1 MRGLAHQLWLSWLT
15 HRIQFDLLHWLLRLI
30 FLLSDSIVTFKM
42 PSSKPNDVIII
53 GAGPVGLAL
62 ALDLGRRGI
71 RSRIIEK
78 QRNPING
85 APLLAKA
92 SVINERTMEYCR
104 MLGIADEVANS
115 GYPADLPGD
124 TIFCTGMDGKF
135 IGRLEMASAIERD
148 LPDVCCEKLRRC
160 PQMQFDPILARAVI
174 RQSMADI
181 QYDSEVVSLEQDDG
195 SVTLQVKRGSD
206 GSIEEHRCRYAAACD
221 GAGSRIRKM
230 LGIAFE
236 GKDLGY
242 AISAIVQV
250 DLTSVN
256 PFGRNAERYMF
267 ISPEGTWANFTA
279 IDGVNLWRFSIVGG
293 KEKRDLDT
301 VDMKG
306 LLTAALGKGNNIPFE
321 IIRVDQWRRS
331 QFTAETLNKGR
342 VYLAGDSAHTMS
354 PTGGHGLNT
363 GFVDAMTL
371 SWMLQGLIQSWGE
384 PGLSDAYSLE
394 RLPVAI
400 RNGQGSTRNFGNWT
414 DTTGI
419 DLVLEEG
426 PEADMQRQQLG
437 LRMATNMRQEFQALG
452 LALGYNCYSSPIVVR
467 DNSTP
472 PQDEPDVCV
481 QTSRPG
487 HRAPHI
493 WLSES
498 KSTLDLFG
506 GGFVLLQ
513 FSDFVG
519 GDVARFTKAASVIG
533 LPFRV
538 MNIQD
543 EVVKRVYD
551 AHKLVLVR
559 PDGLVAW
566 RGQTVPE
573 DVGAVLDVVRGCQ

>member
-1 MRGLAHQLWLSWLT
+1 
-15 HRIQFDLLHWLLRLI
+15 
-30 FLLSDSIVTFKM
+30 M
-42 PSSKPNDVIII
+42 PSNKPSDVIIV

-71 RSRIIEK
+71 RSKIIEK
-78 QRNPING
+78 QPDPAEG

-104 MLGIADEVANS
+104 KLGIADDVANS
-115 GYPADLPGD
+115 GYPIDLPGD
-124 TIFCTGMDGKF
+124 TVFCTGMDGKF
-135 IGRLEMASAIERD
+135 IGRLEMASARERD

-174 RQSMADI
+174 RQGMADI
-181 QYDSEVVSLEQDDG
+181 LYNSEVVSLEQDDG
-195 SVTLQVKRGSD
+195 SVTLQVKNSVD
-206 GSIEEHRCRYAAACD
+206 DSIEEHRCRYAAACD
-221 GAGSRIRKM
+221 GAGSKIRKM
-230 LGIAFE
+230 LGIGFQ

-242 AISAIVQV
+242 AISAIVRV

-279 IDGVNLWRFSIVGG
+279 IDGLDLWRFSIVGG
-293 KEKRDLDT
+293 KEKRDLAT

-306 LLTAALGKGNNIPFE
+306 LLTAALGKTNNIPFE

-371 SWMLQGLIQSWGE
+371 SWMLQGLIQGWGE
-384 PGLSDAYSLE
+384 PGLSSAYTSE

-414 DTTGI
+414 DTTGR
-419 DLVLEEG
+419 DLVLEDG
-426 PEADMQRQQLG
+426 PEADMQRQELG
-437 LRMATNMRQEFQALG
+437 VRMATNMRQEFQALG
-452 LALGYNCYSSPIVVR
+452 LALGYNCYSSPIVAA
-467 DNSTP
+467 DNSAP
-472 PQDEPDVCV
+472 PQDEPDVYI

-487 HRAPHI
+487 HRAPHV
-493 WLSES
+493 WLSEG

-506 GGFVLLQ
+506 AGFVLLT
-513 FSDFVG
+513 FSDKVG
-519 GDVARFTKAASVIG
+519 ADSEALARAASTVG
-533 LPFRV
+533 LPLQIIPVENEAARR
-538 MNIQD
+538 IY
-543 EVVKRVYD
+543 EGYD
-551 AHKLVLVR
+551 LVLVR

-566 RGQTVPE
+566 RGHSAPE
-573 DVGAVLDVVRGCQ
+573 NASHVLDVLRGF